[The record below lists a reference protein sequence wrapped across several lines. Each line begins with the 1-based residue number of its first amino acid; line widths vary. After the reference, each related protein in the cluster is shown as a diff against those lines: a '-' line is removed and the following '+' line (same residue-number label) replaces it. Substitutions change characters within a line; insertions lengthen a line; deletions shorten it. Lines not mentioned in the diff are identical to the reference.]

1 MKTIYFL
8 CMLVLLGLLG
18 CKSKSESTSVINN
31 SEIAQK
37 VAEFATFK
45 LTTDLTVLTEKEKAM
60 LPFLFE
66 AASLMDEL
74 FWKEAY
80 GDKKALLDALPD
92 EASKQFAM
100 INYGPWERLNN
111 NQPFVD
117 GMGQKPEGAGFY
129 PTDMTKEE
137 FDALDDVE
145 KTSLYTLI
153 RRNENGELSVVPY
166 HIAYAKEVKQ
176 VSELLLKASD
186 LAEDAG
192 LKKYLELR
200 AEAML
205 NDDYLASDLA
215 WMDMKTNMID
225 FVVGPIENYED
236 HLFGYKA
243 AHESYILIKDKA
255 WSEKLDRFASM
266 LPDLQKMLPCDEKY
280 KREMPGSNSD
290 LNAYDVIFYAGDC
303 NAGSKTIAINLPND
317 ERVQAEKGSRRLQLK
332 NAMQAKFDHILVPI
346 VILLIDEEQRS
357 FVKFSAFFE
366 NTMFHEVA
374 HGLGPKLTVDGSMTC
389 REALKNNYSAIEE
402 NKADILGLWIVN
414 TLAEQGEL
422 MDHDMREN
430 YVTFMAGLFRS
441 IRFGAASAHGKAN
454 MIRFNYFEQEGAFIR
469 DAVTNLYQVDF
480 DKMQQAMI
488 SLSDKMLTMEAE
500 GDYEGSITLL
510 ETMGN
515 VSVQLQNDLKRI
527 KDAGIPRDI
536 VFEQG
541 LDVLGLK

>member
-18 CKSKSESTSVINN
+18 CKSKSESTSVIKN
-31 SEIAQK
+31 SEIEQK

-346 VILLIDEEQRS
+346 VNLLIDEEQRS